1 MSKDNFCEVISKTM
15 LNEDTALIEFSCPEI
30 ASVAVP
36 GQFVNVTCSNFLRRP
51 FGIAS
56 VDKANGT
63 FKVGIKIIGEGTEEL
78 ASMEEGDGTW
88 VLGPLGNGFDT
99 SDNSKF
105 ILVGGGTGVFPVNF
119 LSEDLKAKGMDVKV
133 VQGFRDASQIIMNKP
148 EYLLTTDAGD
158 AGLKGNC
165 CDGLNTL
172 SEEDINGATVLCVGP
187 MPMMRAVSAWADSKG
202 LNCYVSL
209 EQRMACGIGIC
220 LVCVCK
226 IKAEEE
232 GVPFDHKR
240 CCKDGPVFDSK
251 EVIW

>member
-119 LSEDLKAKGMDVKV
+119 LYEDLKAKGMDVKV

-148 EYLLTTDAGD
+148 DFLLTTDAGD

-172 SEEDINGATVLCVGP
+172 SEEDIKGATVLCVGP
-187 MPMMRAVSAWADSKG
+187 MPMMRAVSSWADSKG